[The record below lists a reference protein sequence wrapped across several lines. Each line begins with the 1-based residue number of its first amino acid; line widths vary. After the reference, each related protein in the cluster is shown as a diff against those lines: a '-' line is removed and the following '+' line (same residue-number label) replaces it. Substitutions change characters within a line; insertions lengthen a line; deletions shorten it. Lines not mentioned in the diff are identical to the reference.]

1 MKKLLIGFN
10 SLLGGLILLL
20 AAVNLTPNKAAKRSV
35 QPPAARRNVRRQAAA
50 PVKTAT
56 PLPELDKAVE
66 KAIAA
71 DIFSNVRSPLANV
84 RTGRSDMTL
93 VGTFKM
99 GTVEGA
105 IVKQTNVNRQF
116 NPFIM
121 QAMRMAGGPGGMG
134 GPPGGGGSWMN
145 RMRGGNY
152 PQWSAMG
159 GRRSNTPVKQ
169 YVRVGETM
177 ANGYTLAEVTRTRAV
192 LVRGNDKI
200 ELELQDPSKNRV
212 AARNTQPRLNANQQ
226 FQQAQM
232 FMQSQMLRTLQ
243 NMQRNGGQRGPAQAP
258 PANRGRR

>member
-10 SLLGGLILLL
+10 FLLGGLILLL

-35 QPPAARRNVRRQAAA
+35 QTPAARRNVRRQAAA
-50 PVKTAT
+50 PVRTAT
-56 PLPELDKAVE
+56 PLPDLDKAVE

-99 GTVEGA
+99 GAVEGA

-121 QAMRMAGGPGGMG
+121 QAMRMAGGPGGPG
-134 GPPGGGGSWMN
+134 GPGGGFGG
-145 RMRGGNY
+145 RRGNY
-152 PQWSAMG
+152 TQWSAMG

-177 ANGYTLAEVTRTRAV
+177 ANGYTLAEVSRTRAV

-200 ELELQDPSKNRV
+200 ELELQDPSKNRA

-243 NMQRNGGQRGPAQAP
+243 NMQRNGGQRGPTQAP
-258 PANRGRR
+258 PSNRGRR